1 MMYTY
6 INSNS
11 DYVFFH
17 QLHSTSEKPGNGI
30 HKKQGEVSFSEGKCF
45 LYLFLSSSLLRQY
58 SYLHGCYANLF
69 SVLNSQIGL
78 AKLISFLFLFI
89 CNCFMC

>member
-1 MMYTY
+1 M
-6 INSNS
+6 I
-11 DYVFFH
+11 VFSH

-58 SYLHGCYANLF
+58 YYWYGFYANLF
-69 SVLNSQIGL
+69 SVLNSRIGW
-78 AKLISFLFLFI
+78 AELIALCVESLIEFYW
-89 CNCFMC
+89 